1 MGRKKHRHYEHR
13 SYRNTENRGRSS
25 GLSRRRRDG
34 WGMNLYRNPRNG
46 YIAGVC
52 AGLAEHW
59 DIEEWVVRLAAVVL
73 LMFTGALA
81 FWAYVAGWILLRP
94 RPGKRRRERPD
105 RTDDYR
111 DEEGEGAVEMEYD
124 ERYRGYRPRRM
135 FRYSDSAQ
143 VRLQR
148 AGERLA
154 AAQRRVEEME
164 SYVTSRKYDLNKE
177 FSRL

>member
-1 MGRKKHRHYEHR
+1 MGRRKHRYYERR
-13 SYRNTENRGRSS
+13 SYRNPENRGHSS

-34 WGMNLYRNPRNG
+34 WGMNLYRNPRKG

-94 RPGKRRRERPD
+94 RPGKRHRERSD
-105 RTDDYR
+105 REDGYR
-111 DEEGEGAVEMEYD
+111 DEEREEAVEMEYD

-177 FSRL
+177 FSQL